1 MRDTLLKMLG
11 ELKPEIDFG
20 NSDNYLEEGLLDS
33 FDIIELISMVEDRF
47 DIFIDGM
54 DVLPDNFSNAEQIEN
69 LIRKSGY
76 SD

>member
-1 MRDTLLKMLG
+1 MRETLLKMLG
-11 ELKPEIDFG
+11 ELKPEIDFK
-20 NSDNYLEEGLLDS
+20 NSDNYLEGGLLDS

-47 DIFIDGM
+47 DIIIDGM
-54 DVLPDNFSNAEQIEN
+54 DVLPENFSDLEQIEN